1 MCVIVCVSVY
11 TLEVKL
17 ALLPFNLQHT
27 FFTDIETNIFGWKL
41 AKFKSGYYQK
51 KRWKIASGENKI
63 LTRTY
68 AKYFYAYT
76 HECASV
82 WVWGEIRLNRAR
94 FDMRVSVFSRS
105 Q

>member
-1 MCVIVCVSVY
+1 MWLCVY

-17 ALLPFNLQHT
+17 ALLPLLPFNLQHT

-51 KRWKIASGENKI
+51 KRWKIAAGENKI

-76 HECASV
+76 HMSV
-82 WVWGEIRLNRAR
+82 RVWGEIRLGRAR
-94 FDMRVSVFSRS
+94 FDMRVCI
-105 Q
+105 